1 MIPSQTPSILMQIQ
15 PTIQKFARM
24 LSSVLQLEV
33 EIVDNELYRV
43 AGTGAYS
50 KQIGYKLNSNSR
62 LLRYIIET
70 QTEKVVT
77 HSRFDPLCKGCNNKD
92 KCEEK
97 AFLGTPVM
105 YHDRCV
111 GVISLVALT
120 REQQE
125 RINAN
130 IQEFSDYVRH
140 VSTIFVSRFLQE
152 RAVGDN

>member
-1 MIPSQTPSILMQIQ
+1 MIPSKTPSILMQIQ

-77 HSRFDPLCKGCNNKD
+77 HSRFDPFA
-92 KCEEK
+92 K
-97 AFLGTPVM
+97 AVTIKINVKRKPFLAP
-105 YHDRCV
+105 R
-111 GVISLVALT
+111 
-120 REQQE
+120 
-125 RINAN
+125 
-130 IQEFSDYVRH
+130 
-140 VSTIFVSRFLQE
+140 
-152 RAVGDN
+152 

>member
-1 MIPSQTPSILMQIQ
+1 MIPSKTPSILMQIQ

-111 GVISLVALT
+111 GVI
-120 REQQE
+120 R
-125 RINAN
+125 
-130 IQEFSDYVRH
+130 
-140 VSTIFVSRFLQE
+140 
-152 RAVGDN
+152 